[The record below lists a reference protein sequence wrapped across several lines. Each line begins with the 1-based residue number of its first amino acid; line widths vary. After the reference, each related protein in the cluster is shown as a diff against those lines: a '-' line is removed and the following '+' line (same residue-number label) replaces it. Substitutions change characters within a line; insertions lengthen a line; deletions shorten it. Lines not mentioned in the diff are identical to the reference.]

1 MTIANRQFQVSDAA
15 VLHALVRDQPLAT
28 LVVSHEGSM
37 HVNHVPLYLD
47 PTRGTHGTLVGHVG
61 RGNSVWP
68 LLPQHAVAVFH
79 GPQAYVS
86 PSWYPSKAVDG
97 KQVPTWNYA
106 TVHAHGTLTAVDGDP
121 ERLRAILH
129 TLTDAHEAHRPHP
142 WHVDDAP
149 ADYLH
154 KLLGAI
160 VGVELAVERWEG
172 VWKVSQNRTDTDRAG
187 VARGLTAEGTPQ
199 AVAMAALVERGP
211 GI

>member
-1 MTIANRQFQVSDAA
+1 MTIANRQFQVTDPA
-15 VLHALVRDQPLAT
+15 VLHGLVRDQPLAT
-28 LVVSHEGSM
+28 LVVSHEGAL

-47 PTRGTHGTLVGHVG
+47 PTRGPHGTLVGHVG
-61 RGNSVWP
+61 RGNGVWP
-68 LLPQHAVAVFH
+68 LLPQQAVAVFH

-106 TVHAHGTLTAVDGDP
+106 TVHAHGTLSAVDGDP
-121 ERLRAILH
+121 ERLRAILY
-129 TLTDAHEAHRPHP
+129 TLTEAHEAHRPHP

-187 VARGLTAEGTPQ
+187 VVEGLTAQGTPQ
-199 AVAMAALVERGP
+199 ALAMAALVERGP